1 MITAAQASE
10 YLDKALG
17 ISAPAFI
24 VDAAI
29 SKVAAAEAAMT
40 TAVYSAGTMVLIQ
53 SYAVAIIAAAGAP
66 RRIASQ
72 GAPSGASRSFKNS
85 DNTLSMLRRS
95 LTALDPAGTATA
107 LIGPDQ
113 AGQTMF
119 IVTC

>member
-1 MITAAQASE
+1 MITSAQASQ
-10 YLDKALG
+10 YLDQSLG
-17 ISAPAFI
+17 ISVPAFI
-24 VDAAI
+24 VDAAV

-40 TAVYSAGTMVLIQ
+40 TAGYAADTMVLIQ

-72 GAPSGASRSFKNS
+72 GAPSGASRSFKNF

-95 LTALDPAGTATA
+95 LAALDPAGTVSD

-119 IVTC
+119 MVVC